1 MVVYKFNPNTREG
14 QVDLCEFEASLVYRA
29 SSRTAKNQ
37 KQRRRR
43 RTTTTTKPQNPKQ
56 KSKQNKKNHKIKILK
71 LYVALKYRFL
81 NSYLSLLDYKV
92 TLSLSAFC
100 MWSQVA
106 PSAALDRHY
115 SRFEL
120 VRS

>member
-1 MVVYKFNPNTREG
+1 VSLRQAWFTEQVLG
-14 QVDLCEFEASLVYRA
+14 QPK
-29 SSRTAKNQ
+29 TKNKEEEEEQ
-37 KQRRRR
+37 QQ
-43 RTTTTTKPQNPKQ
+43 QNPKT
-56 KSKQNKKNHKIKILK
+56 QNKNQNKTKKNHKIKILK

-100 MWSQVA
+100 MLSQVA